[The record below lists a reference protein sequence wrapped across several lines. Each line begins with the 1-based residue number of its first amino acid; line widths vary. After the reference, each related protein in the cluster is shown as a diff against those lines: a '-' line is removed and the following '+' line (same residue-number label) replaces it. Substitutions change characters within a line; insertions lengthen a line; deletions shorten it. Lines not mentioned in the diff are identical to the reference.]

1 MKVETLKTMYR
12 SDYDYLTKLFFFAGK
27 LMWNHWWKR

>member
-1 MKVETLKTMYR
+1 MYK
-12 SDYDYLTKLFFFAGK
+12 SDYDYLTAVFFTGK